1 MIQGLPVAL
10 SQAIVAPLQT
20 LINERIMEMAKAVAD
35 KELEQERAQLAAETE
50 LLKAKHEAELQQAK
64 HEAELQQA
72 KHEAELQKTKSE
84 VDSKLKDQQKD
95 RQWDA
100 TFHDMK
106 LKEVEKARAAE
117 ATASVL
123 KIREM
128 QKKHELEL
136 EAARHEADKLHWELR
151 ASGTRQEQ
159 RVAAE
164 AAIPPGQHADLKA
177 ATCRLIMYHAPQRM
191 DPEHF
196 NAVSKFVKACSSVLV
211 DRREGMWIGLLHFE
225 GLFYFDDAAM
235 EIRNLA
241 RKDAFTGPVF
251 LEDRI
256 SHEKSTKL
264 LFEVKLLEKCVKG
277 DCFSRE
283 SRRIILDYIG
293 QSKIARKTEEG
304 VLFPFAQVSD

>member
-1 MIQGLPVAL
+1 VMQGLPVAL

-35 KELEQERAQLAAETE
+35 KELEKERAQLAAETE

-241 RKDAFTGPVF
+241 RKVW
-251 LEDRI
+251 
-256 SHEKSTKL
+256 
-264 LFEVKLLEKCVKG
+264 VV
-277 DCFSRE
+277 
-283 SRRIILDYIG
+283 
-293 QSKIARKTEEG
+293 
-304 VLFPFAQVSD
+304 

>member
-1 MIQGLPVAL
+1 MDNAQVVAVIQGLPVAL

-35 KELEQERAQLAAETE
+35 KELEKERAQLAAEAE
-50 LLKAKHEAELQQAK
+50 LYKTKCEAEKKL
-64 HEAELQQA
+64 EAAAFES
-72 KHEAELQKTKSE
+72 KIKE
-84 VDSKLKDQQKD
+84 VVKE

-235 EIRNLA
+235 EFRNLA
-241 RKDAFTGPVF
+241 RKVW
-251 LEDRI
+251 
-256 SHEKSTKL
+256 
-264 LFEVKLLEKCVKG
+264 VV
-277 DCFSRE
+277 
-283 SRRIILDYIG
+283 
-293 QSKIARKTEEG
+293 
-304 VLFPFAQVSD
+304 